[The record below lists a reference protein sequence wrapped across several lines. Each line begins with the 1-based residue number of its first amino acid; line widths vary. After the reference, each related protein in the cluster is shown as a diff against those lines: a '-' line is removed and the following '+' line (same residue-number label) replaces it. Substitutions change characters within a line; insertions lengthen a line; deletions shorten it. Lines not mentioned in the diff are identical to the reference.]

1 MAPKIQTLDIDDL
14 DGTGAEGTV
23 ASGRTAP
30 GMRPPDRRACPGAAT
45 GAGARYVPA
54 GRRAGGGTRRPARS
68 RGGARASGLNTTE
81 VRGWANARGIDG
93 KDRGRVPAGLVIK
106 FTAATGK

>member
-14 DGTGAEGTV
+14 DGTGDETGL
-23 ASGRTAP
+23 TAGHAP
-30 GMRPPDRRACPGAAT
+30 ALRQAL
-45 GAGARYVPA
+45 ARSVPA

-68 RGGARASGLNTTE
+68 RGGARASGPNTTE
-81 VRGWANARGIDG
+81 VRGWANAHGIDG